1 MLRTGPGTQPNVSK
15 TRTLI
20 QASFLLFLR
29 WFELRIWVESMNY
42 LTKVLGCHSN
52 GMRGSHITLRAVC
65 FGNTHVGYIENG
77 PRFIPKYHYKHSSPF
92 LNTIAPVRH
101 PKRQET
107 NRNNSFERDFFLFV
121 HISRFSIMGLKP
133 HFLFGLGGV
142 PKSAIQKMVQESSPP
157 LLNIKAHED
166 TCIDRG
172 LSSRRVVV

>member
-157 LLNIKAHED
+157 LLNTKAHED